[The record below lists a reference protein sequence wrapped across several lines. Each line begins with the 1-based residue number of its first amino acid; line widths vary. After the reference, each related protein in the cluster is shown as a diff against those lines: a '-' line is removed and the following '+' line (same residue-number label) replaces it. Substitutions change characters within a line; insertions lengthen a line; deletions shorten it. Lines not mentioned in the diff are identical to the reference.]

1 MLDYNHFI
9 SYRPM
14 DWLISL
20 GSLLNPALISL
31 IVSAGAG
38 LIIGLEREFNSRGE
52 PGHVGGIRTFILVAI
67 LGNVAGWISL
77 QTNPEI
83 LIAALAGFFILVS
96 VAYYVQSKK
105 GKIGLTTEI
114 ALLLTFLLGVA
125 NSEGLMQE

>member
-125 NSEGLMQE
+125 NS